1 MGGFCFST
9 KGLFVT
15 WYLTGLLAVGFFQE
29 QVPTPE
35 WIILFHHIF
44 EDSPLTGNSFTAA
57 NRYCV
62 ANELEEIGSQHLDL
76 GRAFETLPINF
87 FKYIKKLDL
96 VQHKPNWLL
105 GMKTM
110 S

>member
-1 MGGFCFST
+1 MV
-9 KGLFVT
+9 LNR
-15 WYLTGLLAVGFFQE
+15 LAGCGIFFQA

-62 ANELEEIGSQHLDL
+62 DNQLQETGSHLDL
-76 GRAFETLPINF
+76 GRAFETLLINF

>member
-1 MGGFCFST
+1 MGGFYFST
-9 KGLFVT
+9 KGLFVK
-15 WYLTGLLAVGFFQE
+15 WYLTGLLAVGFFQAM
-29 QVPTPE
+29 VPTPE

-57 NRYCV
+57 NRYRV
-62 ANELEEIGSQHLDL
+62 GNELEEIGSHLDL
-76 GRAFETLPINF
+76 GRTLETRLINF